1 MNIATKR
8 YMRIKKVLENLRH
21 EDINTL
27 SKLKSILVVFKFSK
41 KNNFHTKL
49 KIRRQAH
56 TCLRKY
62 TDRYVLITD
71 DLFLKYEYFFPCATA
86 VVSFIPNITDYKYF
100 FSEGTALGI
109 ITEEKYFPSK
119 IESLIHEDHKRNGR
133 LYIGAGQKIY
143 DLFNAKVDA
152 IIVYEITP
160 TPPHLDSKKIDDE
173 IGYDSPNFV
182 IGKDFVFDYNESD
195 IIGKETEG
203 EWSYRRL
210 VYKKDEK

>member
-71 DLFLKYEYFFPCATA
+71 DLFLKYEYFFPCSTA

-210 VYKKDEK
+210 VYKKDGK

>member
-8 YMRIKKVLENLRH
+8 YVRIKKVLENLRH

-143 DLFNAKVDA
+143 DLFNGKVDA

-160 TPPHLDSKKIDDE
+160 TLPHLDSKKIDDE

-210 VYKKDEK
+210 VYKKDGK

>member
-210 VYKKDEK
+210 VYKKDGK

>member
-1 MNIATKR
+1 MNITTKR
-8 YMRIKKVLENLRH
+8 YMRIKKVLENFRH

-49 KIRRQAH
+49 KIRTQSLC
-56 TCLRKY
+56 CLRKY
-62 TDRYVLITD
+62 TDKYVLITD
-71 DLFLKYEYFFPCATA
+71 DLFLKYGYFFPCASA
-86 VVSFIPNITDYKYF
+86 VVSFISNITDYKYF
-100 FSEGTALGI
+100 FSEETALGI
-109 ITEEKYFPSK
+109 ITEEKDFPSK
-119 IESLIHEDHKRNGR
+119 IESLIDENYKKYGR

-143 DLFNAKVDA
+143 DLFNGKVDA

-210 VYKKDEK
+210 VYKKDGK